1 MDGERQRHDEVLL
14 HPHPSVRTSP
24 DAGVSSGQLTPAGRR
39 PNTVPPSPDR
49 LIVLDSNTMNE
60 MSDSQLIE
68 MADEMFGLVIPAG
81 TKRSAIES
89 KIVSAAQYAYDN

>member
-1 MDGERQRHDEVLL
+1 
-14 HPHPSVRTSP
+14 
-24 DAGVSSGQLTPAGRR
+24 
-39 PNTVPPSPDR
+39 
-49 LIVLDSNTMNE
+49 MNE